1 MLMYEDGCARV
12 GRIAFSTKAVSAE
25 GSVRYHTETRVE
37 GQPWPCSSSER
48 NETRKMGQRQR
59 TRRRAN
65 KWRRV
70 GRMEQGRKRP
80 YGKRQDERK
89 RHARDQIVVYRKGG
103 RAVCVP
109 VSHEHF

>member
-1 MLMYEDGCARV
+1 
-12 GRIAFSTKAVSAE
+12 
-25 GSVRYHTETRVE
+25 
-37 GQPWPCSSSER
+37 
-48 NETRKMGQRQR
+48 
-59 TRRRAN
+59 
-65 KWRRV
+65 
-70 GRMEQGRKRP
+70 MEQGRKRP